1 MTDGGPTSSRRQRGR
16 HSERSRVSLLKPAA
30 PAVPAA
36 ADKQHND
43 NYDDEKRGGYPYP
56 CRTPPGGALRR
67 KGPVPGQ
74 RGESE
79 QGRPAP
85 IRNTDEARP
94 VQKTTP
100 PPERIYCS
108 AALCNNLALKYS
120 SLNSS
125 ASWMP

>member
-56 CRTPPGGALRR
+56 CRTPPGGALRVFGASR
-67 KGPVPGQ
+67 VHSPYNQPLLIPMRSHEMLGTGLFQPLG
-74 RGESE
+74 
-79 QGRPAP
+79 
-85 IRNTDEARP
+85 ARP
-94 VQKTTP
+94 D
-100 PPERIYCS
+100 RRSGIC
-108 AALCNNLALKYS
+108 
-120 SLNSS
+120 
-125 ASWMP
+125 